1 MVRHHQPNAR
11 LPGVFIGAAWVC
23 ALWLASAT
31 LATAQTALQTT
42 PQTTPVAPQATAL
55 MDGRE
60 VRGQLS
66 PRRYTTLAAEIPAK
80 VLSIQPQEGGA
91 FKAGQTLITFDCAM
105 QQSQLDKAKATVLAT
120 GITLEANQE
129 MIKHAAIGKVE
140 LQVSEAEALK
150 AQAEAKAAETV
161 VSKCKVI
168 APFNGRVAEQKVR
181 EEQFAQTGQ
190 ALLEV
195 IDDSVL
201 ELEFIAP
208 SSWLP
213 TLRSKGAVR
222 VRVDETGKTY
232 SARVARLGA
241 RVDPVSQ
248 SIKVVAVIEGRPAE
262 LMAGMSGRISLAQ

>member
-1 MVRHHQPNAR
+1 MVKARQTNAR
-11 LPGVFIGAAWVC
+11 LTGVFVGAVLLA
-23 ALWLASAT
+23 LASTAH
-31 LATAQTALQTT
+31 AQTPP
-42 PQTTPVAPQATAL
+42 PQPTQASAL

-80 VLSIQPQEGGA
+80 VISIQPQEGGA
-91 FKAGQTLITFDCAM
+91 FKAGQTLVSFDCAM
-105 QQSQLDKAKATVLAT
+105 QQSQLDKAKAAVTAT

-161 VSKCKVI
+161 VSKCKVV

-181 EEQFAQTGQ
+181 EEQFVQTGQ

-195 IDDSVL
+195 IDDSLL

-213 TLRSKGAVR
+213 ALRNKNAVR

>member
-1 MVRHHQPNAR
+1 MVTQRQFNATWAGAFVTVYIC
-11 LPGVFIGAAWVC
+11 LMQQAAWAQSQSGGAQAP
-23 ALWLASAT
+23 ALLES
-31 LATAQTALQTT
+31 
-42 PQTTPVAPQATAL
+42 
-55 MDGRE
+55 RE

-66 PRRYTTLAAEIPAK
+66 PRRFTTLSAEIPAK
-80 VLSIQPQEGGA
+80 VLSVQTQEGAA
-91 FKAGQTLITFDCAM
+91 FKAGQILVNFDCDM
-105 QQSQLDKAKATVLAT
+105 QQSQLDKAKAAVLAT
-120 GITLEANQE
+120 SITLEANQE

-161 VSKCKVI
+161 VSKCKVR

-181 EEQFAQTGQ
+181 EEQFVQTGQ

-208 SSWLP
+208 SSWLQ
-213 TLRSKGAVR
+213 TLRVRGVVR
-222 VRVDETGKTY
+222 VRVDETGRVY
-232 SARVARLGA
+232 PARVARMGA
-241 RVDPVSQ
+241 RVDPISQ
-248 SIKVVAVIEGRPAE
+248 SIKVVATIEGRPAE

>member
-1 MVRHHQPNAR
+1 MVIVSQTNAR
-11 LPGVFIGAAWVC
+11 LASVFL
-23 ALWLASAT
+23 ALVLLSPVSSPAF
-31 LATAQTALQTT
+31 AQTLT
-42 PQTTPVAPQATAL
+42 PNAAQPAVL
-55 MDGRE
+55 LEGRE

-91 FKAGQTLITFDCAM
+91 FEAGQTLVSFDCAI
-105 QQSQLDKAKATVLAT
+105 QQSQLDKAKATVAAT
-120 GITLEANQE
+120 GITLESNQE

-150 AQAEAKAAETV
+150 AQAEAKAADIV
-161 VSKCKVI
+161 VSKCKVL

-181 EEQFAQTGQ
+181 EEQFVQTGQ

-195 IDDSVL
+195 IDDSLL

-213 TLRSKGAVR
+213 SLRRKRSVR
-222 VRVDETGKTY
+222 VRVDETGKSY
-232 SARVARLGA
+232 IAKVARVGA

-248 SIKVVAVIEGRPAE
+248 SIKVIAIIEGRPSE
-262 LMAGMSGRISLAQ
+262 LMPGMSGRINLVQ

>member
-1 MVRHHQPNAR
+1 MVNARKSNAR
-11 LPGVFIGAAWVC
+11 LTGVFVGAA
-23 ALWLASAT
+23 LWALASAA
-31 LATAQTALQTT
+31 LAQTPP
-42 PQTTPVAPQATAL
+42 PQPTQPAAL
-55 MDGRE
+55 MDARE

-80 VLSIQPQEGGA
+80 VISIQPQEGGA
-91 FKAGQTLITFDCAM
+91 FKSGQTLVSFDCAM
-105 QQSQLDKAKATVLAT
+105 QQSQLDKAKAAVTAT

-140 LQVSEAEALK
+140 LQVSETEAHK
-150 AQAEAKAAETV
+150 AQAEAKVAETV
-161 VSKCKVI
+161 VSKCKVV

-181 EEQFAQTGQ
+181 EEQFVQTGQ

-213 TLRSKGAVR
+213 ALRSKSAVR

-262 LMAGMSGRISLAQ
+262 LMAGMSGRISLVQ